1 MSRVGVYGGT
11 FAPPHN
17 GHVAAA
23 RAFLSELSLDVL
35 YVIPTCVP
43 PHKRLDEG
51 DDPEVRLALARAAF
65 EPIDHRVVVSDMEIR
80 RTGVSY
86 TADTLTELAA
96 GGDELFFL
104 CGTDMFL
111 SMDTWY
117 HPETI
122 FRLATVVC
130 MPRYEEADTLASVE
144 NKAENYRSAY
154 GARTVILRGE
164 ILPLSSTDVRETAE
178 HGGDVA
184 GLVPPA
190 VLTLIRERGLYGM
203 KTITNEKLDAL
214 RAAVEPHLPRRMRHT
229 LGVED
234 AAARLG
240 AIYLPGKIPELR
252 AAALLHDITKHKTFD
267 EHLEIC
273 RDCGVTLPLDIAFY
287 PKTLHAITAAA
298 LVPRLFPDFASEEIV
313 GGVRWHTTGRAGMTM
328 FEKIIYLADYIEDTR
343 TFPDCVT
350 LREFFWGAYREEMTA
365 AEKELLLLRTLVR
378 SFDMTVAGLLEDGAC
393 IADDTFRARNDLVKC
408 LANAENKQSDEK

>member
-23 RAFLSELSLDVL
+23 KAFLRALALDRL
-35 YVIPTCVP
+35 LVIPTCVP
-43 PHKRLDEG
+43 PHKRLTAG
-51 DDPEVRLALARAAF
+51 DDPAVRLALAKDAF
-65 EPIDHRVVVSDMEIR
+65 EPIDSRVEVSDMEIR

-86 TADTLTELAA
+86 TADTLTALAK

-104 CGTDMFL
+104 TGTDMFL

-130 MPRYEEADTLASVE
+130 MPRYADADNSTIVE
-144 NKAENYRSAY
+144 NKAEQYRITY
-154 GARTVILRGE
+154 GARTVILDVTA
-164 ILPLSSTDVRETAE
+164 LPLSSTDIRTAVSRGE
-178 HGGDVA
+178 DVT

-190 VLTLIRERGLYGM
+190 VLARIREMGLYDM
-203 KTITNEKLDAL
+203 PTITNEKLDAL
-214 RAAVEPHLPRRMRHT
+214 RTAVEPHLPRRMRHT

-234 AAARLG
+234 AAAKLG
-240 AIYLPGKIPELR
+240 AIYMPGQIPELR

-267 EHLEIC
+267 EHLGIC
-273 RDCGVTLPLDIAFY
+273 RECGVILPADIAFY

-298 LVPRLFPDFASEEIV
+298 LVPRLFPDFASETIV
-313 GGVRWHTTGRAGMTM
+313 GGVRWHTTGHDGMTM
-328 FEKIIYLADYIEDTR
+328 FETIIYLADYIEDTR

-350 LREFFWGAYREEMTA
+350 LRSFFWDAYREDMTA
-365 AEKELLLLRTLVR
+365 AEKERLLLRTVVR

-393 IADDTFRARNDLVKC
+393 IADDTFRARNDFVKR
-408 LANAENKQSDEK
+408 LATAENQS

>member
-35 YVIPTCVP
+35 YVIPTCIP
-43 PHKRLDEG
+43 PHKRLGED
-51 DDPEVRLALARAAF
+51 DDPAVRLALARAAF
-65 EPIDHRVVVSDMEIR
+65 LPIDRRVTVSDMEIR

-86 TADTLTELAA
+86 TADTLTALAA

-104 CGTDMFL
+104 TGTDMFL
-111 SMDTWY
+111 SMDSWY

-130 MPRYEEADTLASVE
+130 MPRYDDADNLASVK
-144 NKAENYRSAY
+144 NKAEMYRKTY
-154 GARTVILRGE
+154 GARTAILGGD
-164 ILPLSSTDVRETAE
+164 ILPLSSTTIRAAAE
-178 HGGDVA
+178 RGENIADF
-184 GLVPPA
+184 VPPA
-190 VLTLIRERGLYGM
+190 VLSLIREKGLYAM
-203 KTITNEKLDAL
+203 KPITNDKLGAL

-240 AIYLPGKIPELR
+240 AIYLPEKVPALR
-252 AAALLHDITKHKTFD
+252 AAALLHDITKHKTFN

-273 RDCGVTLPLDIAFY
+273 RECGVMLPDDIAFY

-298 LVPRLFPDFASEEIV
+298 LVPKLFPDFAADEIV
-313 GGVRWHTTGRAGMTM
+313 SGVRWHTTGHDGMTV
-328 FEKIIYLADYIEDTR
+328 FETIIYLADYIEDTR

-350 LREFFWGAYREEMTA
+350 LRELFWEQYREDMTPD
-365 AEKELLLLRTLVR
+365 EKELLLLRIVVR
-378 SFDMTVAGLLEDGAC
+378 SFDMTVAGLLEDGSC
-393 IADDTFRARNDLVKC
+393 IADDTVRARSDFVKR
-408 LANAENKQSDEK
+408 LANAENKQES